1 MTKNRLKIYICT
13 FKLKGICTKVLI
25 AGFFFFFFNEEIE
38 GTQELSKCS
47 KMFWTLKLVSESE
60 NNDTE

>member
-1 MTKNRLKIYICT
+1 MTKSRLKIYICT
-13 FKLKGICTKVLI
+13 FKLKGICTEVLI
-25 AGFFFFFFNEEIE
+25 AIVFFFNEEIE

-47 KMFWTLKLVSESE
+47 KMFWTLKLVNECK